1 VGLVLDGSYSTT
13 DLNMYKD
20 KEIYMTDGSYYNSN
34 SLPKEWM
41 EMFALN
47 YSLEDNNHKDAHY
60 TPVCSEEEI
69 RKMIGIR
76 HLRKQH
82 HPR

>member
-1 VGLVLDGSYSTT
+1 
-13 DLNMYKD
+13 
-20 KEIYMTDGSYYNSN
+20 
-34 SLPKEWM
+34 M